1 MMTSEYSRIGVAVP
15 TYQRPEMLR
24 ELLSTIPPAI
34 PVAVSDNGSTL
45 SQDFKESHASVSFHC
60 TDTLLPMFS
69 NWNKAARHQG
79 TEWIVVP
86 SDDDLYL
93 AGAFDVANRWIGDH
107 PNADLVVFGH
117 HLIDGDGKVFD
128 TWKPEYSLDDAP
140 RGFNPL
146 RYGVNARMPSVMFRR
161 ALYDELGGFNESFKL
176 TAADSDFVQRAALIG
191 RTLYVPEVVSCY
203 RVWGGGL
210 TANRIASDEWMREID
225 AWCENV
231 AAFDQQH
238 GTHAYTRH
246 FRDEIVIQNLL
257 TGVRML
263 RSKSGRSA
271 AMSYLRSQDIPKR
284 AKLASYARMIRAF
297 V

>member
-1 MMTSEYSRIGVAVP
+1 MKTSEYSHIGVAIP

-34 PVAVSDNGSTL
+34 SVAVSDNESTL
-45 SQDFKESHASVSFHC
+45 SQAFKDSHSSVSFYC

-69 NWNKAARHQG
+69 NWNNAARHQN

-93 AGAFDVANRWIGDH
+93 AGAFQVANRWIGNH
-107 PNADLVVFGH
+107 PNADLIIFGH
-117 HLIDGDGKVFD
+117 HLINGEGKVFD

-140 RGFNPL
+140 RGFHPL
-146 RYGVNARMPSVMFRR
+146 RYGVSARMPSVMFRR
-161 ALYDELGGFNESFKL
+161 TLYDELGGFNEAFRL

-191 RTLYVPEVVSCY
+191 RTLYVPEVISCY
-203 RVWGGGL
+203 RVWEGGL

-225 AWCENV
+225 IWCENV
-231 AAFDQQH
+231 AAFDQLR

-246 FRDEIVIQNLL
+246 LRDEIVLQNLL
-257 TGVRML
+257 SGVRIL
-263 RSKSGRSA
+263 RSKSGRNA
-271 AMSYLRSQDIPKR
+271 ALNYLRSQAMPKR
-284 AKLASYARMIRAF
+284 AKLGTYARMVRAF